1 MACHH
6 SNPAGYVFC
15 SSCGQA
21 LDYQQCRC
29 GFICAAD
36 ALYCGRCGH
45 SLTATETTG
54 DDTAAVSAVEHRYD
68 LDLLMQLAGIHHR
81 EQKSNVNEATGIKAD
96 QDGIKQM
103 PAAIKKADANA

>member
-15 SSCGQA
+15 SACGQP
-21 LDYQQCRC
+21 LEYQQCRC

-45 SLTATETTG
+45 SLSTVETNI
-54 DDTAAVSAVEHRYD
+54 DTTVSAVEHRYD
-68 LDLLMQLAGIHHR
+68 LDLLMQLANIR
-81 EQKSNVNEATGIKAD
+81 RDDKKPQIKEAKVVKVNPDDVEKVSSALQKSGS
-96 QDGIKQM
+96 
-103 PAAIKKADANA
+103 

>member
-15 SSCGQA
+15 SACGQP
-21 LDYQQCRC
+21 LEYRQCRC

-45 SLTATETTG
+45 SLMTVESDTETTI
-54 DDTAAVSAVEHRYD
+54 SAVEHRYD
-68 LDLLMQLAGIHHR
+68 LDLLMQLAGIQHSDKKSQTAKSDYQ
-81 EQKSNVNEATGIKAD
+81 EDVKQILTPSLQK
-96 QDGIKQM
+96 DGI
-103 PAAIKKADANA
+103 